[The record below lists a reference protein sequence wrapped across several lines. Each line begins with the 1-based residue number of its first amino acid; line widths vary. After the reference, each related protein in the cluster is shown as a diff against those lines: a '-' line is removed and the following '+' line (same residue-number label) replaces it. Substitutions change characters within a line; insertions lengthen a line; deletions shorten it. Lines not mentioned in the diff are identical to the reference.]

1 MRRRLLLTMVGLTVA
16 AVLVVGVPTG
26 LVADPDTQALVLG
39 LGAAV
44 IVAGGAAALGLSG
57 WRTRPRGR
65 LAEAPDRLRSVPPR
79 PTRRRYAVAELAQV
93 ADGLDSAGRRVTS
106 LLTAE
111 RELAVDASHQLRT
124 PLTALSM
131 RLEEVI

>member
-44 IVAGGAAALGLSG
+44 IVAGVAAALVLSG
-57 WRTRPRGR
+57 RLTRPLGE
-65 LAEAPDRLRSVPPR
+65 LAEAADRLRSGDPR
-79 PTRRRYAVAELAQV
+79 PIGRRSGVAEPDQA
-93 ADGLDSAGRRVTS
+93 ADALDSAGR
-106 LLTAE
+106 
-111 RELAVDASHQLRT
+111 
-124 PLTALSM
+124 PG
-131 RLEEVI
+131 

>member
-44 IVAGGAAALGLSG
+44 IVAGVAAALGLSG
-57 WRTRPRGR
+57 AVAPPRGGAGR
-65 LAEAPDRLRSVPPR
+65 ARRPAAVRGPAPHRPPLRRGRAGPG
-79 PTRRRYAVAELAQV
+79 RRRPGQ
-93 ADGLDSAGRRVTS
+93 RRPPG
-106 LLTAE
+106 
-111 RELAVDASHQLRT
+111 H
-124 PLTALSM
+124 
-131 RLEEVI
+131 